1 MTVGKSLFSVN
12 MLSVSNVIW
21 NLKDL
26 DPRRENVL
34 TSFVFFL
41 STPANIDRWALEE
54 GMYYTTGIEN
64 CMFFIR

>member
-21 NLKDL
+21 SLKDL
-26 DPRRENVL
+26 DPCRENVK

-41 STPANIDRWALEE
+41 STPANIDR
-54 GMYYTTGIEN
+54 
-64 CMFFIR
+64 